1 MKVSNKQQLRILSA
15 IIILDLLSATMTVP
29 LFPIIITDPE
39 LSILGTEVSL
49 GYKYWSLTVL
59 WVTYAFAQLIG
70 APFFGGLS
78 DKYGRKKLL
87 AVIFSLNIVQYIA
100 IGISIYLNSYWLLLI
115 SRTLSG
121 FAGGT
126 VFIQQSAIA
135 DLSTK
140 EDKAKNLGIVGVAF
154 GFGLIFGPIMGT
166 WLADPN
172 NHPSFSLATPFL
184 AILVINTLTLVL
196 LYFSFKESLVTF
208 NKKPISI
215 FSGFKNL
222 YSAFSVPN
230 WRVLFLTTTFVCAG
244 LYFFLQFFQVM
255 LEAKF
260 NFGLMEQGMTLAYCG
275 LIMVV
280 AQGVLLPKMTK
291 YYSVERLLIVF
302 IPTMSV
308 GYMLLS
314 YAETIPF
321 LIFALT
327 VMVIAQGVCTPGILS
342 LISNKADRDIQGS
355 TIGINQSIQS
365 FASAIPA
372 IFATSFVAQNIKFP
386 LVFGAIMSFIAFI
399 VYYFF
404 EYRPNHKKA

>member
-1 MKVSNKQQLRILSA
+1 MSKKKQLRILSA

-39 LSILGTEVSL
+39 LGILGSEVSTSF
-49 GYKYWSLTVL
+49 KYWALTVL

-70 APFFGGLS
+70 APYFGGLS
-78 DKYGRKKLL
+78 DKYGRKKLMGL
-87 AVIFSLNIVQYIA
+87 IFALNIVQYVA

-135 DLSTK
+135 DLSTR

-154 GFGLIFGPIMGT
+154 GIGLILGPIMGT
-166 WLADPN
+166 WLADSN

-184 AILVINTLTLVL
+184 AILVINTFTLFL
-196 LYFSFKESLVTF
+196 LYFTFKESLTTF
-208 NKKPISI
+208 NQKSVSI
-215 FSGFKNL
+215 FSGFRNIV
-222 YSAFSVPN
+222 SAFSIPN
-230 WRVLFLTTTFVCAG
+230 WRMLFLTTTFYCAG
-244 LYFFLQFFQVM
+244 LFFFLQFFQVL

-260 NFGLMEQGMTLAYCG
+260 NFGLKEQGLTLAFCG
-275 LIMVV
+275 LIMVF
-280 AQGVLLPKMTK
+280 AQGFILPKITQ
-291 YYSVERLLIVF
+291 YFSVERLLLFSLPLMGI
-302 IPTMSV
+302 
-308 GYMLLS
+308 GYLMLS
-314 YAETIPF
+314 YATTVPF
-321 LIFALT
+321 LIFSLT
-327 VMVIAQGVCTPGILS
+327 VLILAQGVCTPGILS
-342 LISNKADRDIQGS
+342 LISNKADSDIQGS

-386 LVFGAIMSFIAFI
+386 LMFGALMTLIAFI
-399 VYYFF
+399 IYYFL
-404 EYRPNHKKA
+404 EYRPNHKKI

>member
-255 LEAKF
+255 LEA
-260 NFGLMEQGMTLAYCG
+260 
-275 LIMVV
+275 